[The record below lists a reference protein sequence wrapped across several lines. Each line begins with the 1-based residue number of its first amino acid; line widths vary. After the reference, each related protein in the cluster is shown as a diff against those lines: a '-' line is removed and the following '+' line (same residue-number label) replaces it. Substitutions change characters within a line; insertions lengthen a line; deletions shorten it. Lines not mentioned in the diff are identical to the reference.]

1 MSHSYLPK
9 KPGDRL
15 PLMADDLLV
24 QQALAG
30 DQGAFEA
37 LVHKYERPLRG
48 YLWNILKEDELI
60 ADVLQQVFLQ
70 LSVWLPKLST
80 NRSLKAWLFRVA
92 YYRCLD
98 ELRKKQRRQV
108 IFFSQLEGQDSEE
121 EPPFVETIPDG
132 QPMPE
137 DLLEQQ
143 ELHEHVMHALRVLS
157 PRARSIVHLRCFRN
171 LTFSEIGEHLNISE
185 NTARISFHR
194 SLPRLRAVF

>member
-1 MSHSYLPK
+1 MSHSSLSK
-9 KPGDRL
+9 KPGGRL
-15 PLMADDLLV
+15 PLMTDDLLV
-24 QQALAG
+24 KQALAG
-30 DQGAFEA
+30 DQEAFEA

-70 LSVWLPKLST
+70 LSVWLPKLNT

-92 YYRCLD
+92 YHRCLD

-108 IFFSQLEGQDSEE
+108 IFFSQLEEQGSEE
-121 EPPFVETIPDG
+121 EPLFAETIPDG
-132 QPMPE
+132 QPTPE

-143 ELHEHVMHALRVLS
+143 DFHEYVAHALRALLE
-157 PRARSIVHLRCFRN
+157 RARSIVHLRCFGE

-185 NTARISFHR
+185 ATARTSFHR
-194 SLPRLRAVF
+194 SLPRLRAAF